1 MWGWSECV
9 SSFKAPPSQNGSR
22 VIWLFYGAWVLGNLL
37 FILKWR
43 TFFERCRVLS
53 LSLRRKMIDPFFKG
67 RKEERHWEEK
77 RWFCWNCHHT
87 GAAAC
92 NVFELQ
98 QLMGKSWR
106 VFQVPPQIHDHSLGM
121 WCLLMASKTPT
132 GPCTTTLDAFS
143 KTHYLLFPKV
153 SYYYLPQLDTLY
165 TFWNWRHLVPKETRM
180 ESIKLVFVNSK
191 K

>member
-143 KTHYLLFPKV
+143 KTHYLLFPAFA
-153 SYYYLPQLDTLY
+153 SARHTLY
-165 TFWNWRHLVPKETRM
+165 NL
-180 ESIKLVFVNSK
+180 KLVTFSS
-191 K
+191 